1 MRIVADSPATPG
13 LAISMLLSP
22 MVRFSPAPAPIAV
35 LFDPVVLLRSA
46 LSPTAMFE
54 LAVVL
59 ARSAPLPIAVLNAPV
74 VLSVSA
80 PKPMP
85 VLLSPVVL
93 LPSAKNPG
101 GRVTDTN
108 VFLERERTYCS
119 VAHPYRIIKKSI
131 ESNSCVPGAGGV
143 QSECGNPFCRV
154 AATTGITRESTT
166 PDSCVVIGGISKQ
179 SAITDC
185 SVVGAFGV
193 AEQGERP
200 VRSIVAPSRII

>member
-1 MRIVADSPATPG
+1 
-13 LAISMLLSP
+13 
-22 MVRFSPAPAPIAV
+22 
-35 LFDPVVLLRSA
+35 
-46 LSPTAMFE
+46 
-54 LAVVL
+54 
-59 ARSAPLPIAVLNAPV
+59 
-74 VLSVSA
+74 
-80 PKPMP
+80 
-85 VLLSPVVL
+85 
-93 LPSAKNPG
+93 
-101 GRVTDTN
+101 VTDTN

-193 AEQGERP
+193 AEEGERP
-200 VRSIVAPSRII
+200 VRSIVAPSRIIYKCSCTDGCIVVPDVGKQRASTEACIELAV